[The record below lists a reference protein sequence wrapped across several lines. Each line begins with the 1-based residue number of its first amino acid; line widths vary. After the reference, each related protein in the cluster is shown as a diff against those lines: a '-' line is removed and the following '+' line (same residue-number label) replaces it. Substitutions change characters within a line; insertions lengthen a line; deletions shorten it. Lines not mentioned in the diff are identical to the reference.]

1 MEDSEKEAYKAIPN
15 LKENKHLGGKLIMKT
30 VFENENGIIKVDD
43 FGAYIINAKNGN
55 FEVANSL
62 EKAIRILEKISK

>member
-1 MEDSEKEAYKAIPN
+1 M
-15 LKENKHLGGKLIMKT
+15 IMRT

-43 FGAYIINAKNGN
+43 IGAYIINAKNGN

>member
-1 MEDSEKEAYKAIPN
+1 M
-15 LKENKHLGGKLIMKT
+15 IMRT